1 MDFISEEKLLLLE
14 LQTLMNETM
23 KRCDSVFGDDEDD
36 HHPRRTFALAQV
48 VGARDLMKYLAE
60 NEEWVDFGGVLETM
74 LENEESRYL
83 DAWSA
88 DDRQLMTITLA
99 NRRLLKRLMRRLT
112 DPRRRQSLLSQVMPQ
127 P

>member
-1 MDFISEEKLLLLE
+1 MDLISEDKLLLLE

-23 KRCDSVFGDDEDD
+23 KRCDSVYDDGDG
-36 HHPRRTFALAQV
+36 HHPRRIFALAQV
-48 VGARDLMKYLAE
+48 AGARDLMKYLVE
-60 NEEWVDFGGVLETM
+60 NEEWEDFGAVLEAM
-74 LENEESRYL
+74 LENEESRYQ

-99 NRRLLKRLMRRLT
+99 NRRLLKRLVRRLT
-112 DPRRRQSLLSQVMPQ
+112 DPRRRQSLLSQVMPE